1 MELTTAMKKKKT
13 RLIVRKG
20 NENVVLKVEDI
31 AFIYRDNTIIVAV
44 DKEEKKFLCDKN
56 LSALEEELDPAIFFR
71 ANRKY
76 LLNIHYIRS
85 YKTFE
90 KVKLEVVLSISN
102 SNHNIIVSQETAPL
116 FRKWMNEE

>member
-1 MELTTAMKKKKT
+1 MEVTTAMKKKKT

-44 DKEEKKFLCDKN
+44 DKDERKYLCDKN
-56 LSALEEELDPAIFFR
+56 LSALEEELDPGIFFR

-85 YKTFE
+85 YKSFE
-90 KVKLEVVLSISN
+90 KVKLEVFLSITN
-102 SNHNIIVSQETAPL
+102 SNHSIIVSQETAPF
-116 FRKWMNEE
+116 FRKWMYEE

>member
-1 MELTTAMKKKKT
+1 MELTTMKKKKT

-20 NENVVLKVEDI
+20 NENVVLKVSDI
-31 AFIYRDNTIIVAV
+31 AFIYRDNAIIVAV
-44 DKEEKKFLCDKN
+44 DKEEKKYLCDKN
-56 LSALEEELDPAIFFR
+56 LSALEEELDASVFFR

-90 KVKLEVVLSISN
+90 KVKLEVFLSLTN
-102 SNHNIIVSQETAPL
+102 CNHSIIVSQETAPL